1 MKVEEQLRLE
11 FCSPLF
17 CEPASTSHRHL
28 VYKTP
33 RRGLTS
39 QKGPGGRRT
48 GWVTWCSASSRGPG
62 EMSLCHYVTVSLC
75 HCVSASPADTP
86 VLMGPGQ
93 AHWHT
98 GSTLPTSP
106 SCLCES
112 PGFPQHI
119 LARWVCWH
127 PACACTQQALWTQM
141 PWETTPAGRQ
151 LRLGL
156 EKHPKT
162 QRKNRIMKCMSWGR
176 KEENPPSYTQQ

>member
-75 HCVSASPADTP
+75 QCQPCRHSCPHGARTGTLAHRQHPQAAPCPPPHPVCVNP
-86 VLMGPGQ
+86 L
-93 AHWHT
+93 
-98 GSTLPTSP
+98 
-106 SCLCES
+106 
-112 PGFPQHI
+112 GFPSTFW
-119 LARWVCWH
+119 RGG
-127 PACACTQQALWTQM
+127 CA
-141 PWETTPAGRQ
+141 G
-151 LRLGL
+151 
-156 EKHPKT
+156 T
-162 QRKNRIMKCMSWGR
+162 QRVPVPNRLSGHRCHGKQPQLGGSCVWAWKNIQSLKG
-176 KEENPPSYTQQ
+176 KTEL